1 MLRVFGINAVQL
13 KVSGGFTELH
23 VEPAM
28 CMAFPEIVADGRLV
42 NEVKMALLIML
53 PLMGM
58 TVEIGSGVFPFGKQ
72 FQQSGPVAHA
82 IDGTHAPIGIGVEVA

>member
-1 MLRVFGINAVQL
+1 MLRVFGIDAVQFQ
-13 KVSGGFTELH
+13 VCRCFTELH

-42 NEVKMALLIML
+42 NEMKMAQLIML
-53 PLMGM
+53 PLMGV